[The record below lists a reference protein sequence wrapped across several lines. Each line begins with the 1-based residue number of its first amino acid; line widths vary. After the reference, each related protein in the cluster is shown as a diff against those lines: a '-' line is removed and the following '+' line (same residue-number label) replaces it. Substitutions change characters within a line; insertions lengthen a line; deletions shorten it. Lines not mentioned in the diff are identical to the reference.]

1 MAKTEHISWLLE
13 GVDAWNE
20 RRSQHDF
27 KPDLT
32 SHDVYA
38 DFERTR
44 NLDDQ
49 KRIPLSGINLSG
61 ANLSDAC
68 LHTPFNTSGADLRRA
83 NLWHANLSRAELPNA
98 RLEHSKLQ
106 GAVFR
111 DADLRQ
117 ARFHGSRMASTS
129 FVGADLFQANFAG
142 VTMNNAVLSRANLSN
157 ADLEDSDLTKATMV
171 GADLG
176 CSHPWEAK
184 LYPTGQSMDNLLFE
198 GPPDPISS
206 VSDLLDKFRHI
217 ASACHDGCV
226 LYSRGE
232 PIHTYELRPSVMRR
246 ECDTYPFRTSESTML
261 TELITRRPEDFT
273 EAASALSHWVLA
285 QHHGLKTR
293 LLDVSRSPLVS
304 LFWACQPPESGCD
317 CDKGKPGRLH
327 VFLVPRHL
335 IKPYNS
341 NVVRIIVNF
350 ARLSSADRNLLLG
363 WTSEEI
369 FERDPDSPYLGIYG
383 EAMQRLYQL
392 IRQEKP
398 GFEQRIDPR
407 DLFRVVVVEPQ
418 QSFERL
424 RAQAGAFLVSAFHER
439 FERAEILK
447 WNPDIPIYGHCTYL
461 IPDDKKQGILEE
473 LRLVNVSRESL
484 LPGLAET
491 ANAVTNISRTSR

>member
-1 MAKTEHISWLLE
+1 M
-13 GVDAWNE
+13 E
-20 RRSQHDF
+20 RTAESTDF

-61 ANLSDAC
+61 ADLSDAC
-68 LHTPFNTSGADLRRA
+68 LHTPFNANGADLRRA

-129 FVGADLFQANFAG
+129 LVGADLFQANFAG

-184 LYPTGQSMDNLLFE
+184 L
-198 GPPDPISS
+198 
-206 VSDLLDKFRHI
+206 
-217 ASACHDGCV
+217 
-226 LYSRGE
+226 
-232 PIHTYELRPSVMRR
+232 
-246 ECDTYPFRTSESTML
+246 
-261 TELITRRPEDFT
+261 
-273 EAASALSHWVLA
+273 
-285 QHHGLKTR
+285 
-293 LLDVSRSPLVS
+293 
-304 LFWACQPPESGCD
+304 
-317 CDKGKPGRLH
+317 
-327 VFLVPRHL
+327 
-335 IKPYNS
+335 
-341 NVVRIIVNF
+341 
-350 ARLSSADRNLLLG
+350 
-363 WTSEEI
+363 
-369 FERDPDSPYLGIYG
+369 
-383 EAMQRLYQL
+383 
-392 IRQEKP
+392 
-398 GFEQRIDPR
+398 
-407 DLFRVVVVEPQ
+407 FRVFVVEPQ
-418 QSFERL
+418 QSFERI

-447 WNPDIPIYGHCTYL
+447 WNPDIPVYGHCTYL
-461 IPDDKKQGILEE
+461 IPDDKRQGILEE

-484 LPGLAET
+484 LPGLAEA
-491 ANAVTNISRTSR
+491 ANAVTSISRTSR